1 MSFLLYPMMYRST
14 IWRSHYYDRSNKCHK
29 FAEVKLGLTSK
40 EFQTANTNLYGWFFV
55 TSAFDMFCFGN
66 TGNDFC

>member
-14 IWRSHYYDRSNKCHK
+14 IRVHINDRSIKCHK

-40 EFQTANTNLYGWFFV
+40 EFQTANTNLYGWFLV
-55 TSAFDMFCFGN
+55 MSAFDMLCFGN
-66 TGNDFC
+66 TGSDFC